1 MMAPLT
7 RVFVRT
13 SSLLEALYTCTNQSH
28 KKSHNYTYETLLDAY
43 NSQNSCLACCT
54 LAAPCKV
61 TTFETQSTVLEVSST
76 DTNGVHTL
84 RAELGASGLTTEL
97 ELSLLAVVGALST
110 RGRTFVPGGAG
121 DTCMSFKHD
130 HNDEDRKFGDSFV
143 SGSKIGGDTVH

>member
-28 KKSHNYTYETLLDAY
+28 KKSHNYTYETFLDAY

-61 TTFETQSTVLEVSST
+61 ARIETEGAVLEVAAAHAH
-76 DTNGVHTL
+76 GVDAL
-84 RAELGASGLTTEL
+84 RAQLRHGRLAAEL
-97 ELSLLAVVGALST
+97 ELSLLAVRRAL
-110 RGRTFVPGGAG
+110 RAGG
-121 DTCMSFKHD
+121 
-130 HNDEDRKFGDSFV
+130 
-143 SGSKIGGDTVH
+143 